1 MPRSPRV
8 AGRFLAPLLAGACL
22 VGLCGTASASA
33 ETDAYVRGYAESIL
47 RREVLLAP
55 SLVRV
60 SDGVIVIDAAGLGEF
75 ERRRLESA
83 MRTIPG
89 VVDVV
94 MIHDDRPL
102 PPSFDEAED
111 AKVAPEVMARRKKT
125 NAVISPARLFD
136 PLLADP
142 RWPHF
147 YGSYQ
152 YYIDNDNLKD
162 IGSVGFGE
170 SLAFIH
176 RDLGDSRR
184 LEVGLQA
191 GVFAIF
197 NFDAASTDLVNADY
211 FVGPTLAYRGGDTSA
226 LLRLYHQSSHLGD
239 EFIIN
244 NAAVQRRDVSV
255 ETVSLLVSREFYEAF
270 RVYGGG
276 SYIAHTTT
284 DGLKRGAF
292 QFGAEIISPQTI
304 GDGYLRPLIA
314 ADFQYKEETDWQLDL
329 SVRAGVELGDPN
341 RFDSRIQLLLE
352 YFDGNSPNG
361 QFFNQRLQY
370 IGIGL
375 HYYF

>member
-1 MPRSPRV
+1 MCSFSRRRPFFV
-8 AGRFLAPLLAGACL
+8 AALLTVLCL
-22 VGLCGTASASA
+22 CQSGYADA
-33 ETDAYVRGYAESIL
+33 EQDAYLRGYAESIL
-47 RREVLLAP
+47 RRDMLLAP

-60 SDGVIVIDAAGLGEF
+60 ENGIVTVDAGGLGEF
-75 ERRRLESA
+75 ERRRVESA

-89 VVDVV
+89 VADVV
-94 MIHDDRPL
+94 MVVDGEPL
-102 PPSFDEAED
+102 PASFD
-111 AKVAPEVMARRKKT
+111 APPEPQVPPEQRARMRKT

-152 YYIDNDNLKD
+152 YYIDNNTLKD

-170 SLAFIH
+170 SLAFLQ

-184 LEVGLQA
+184 LEAGLQA
-191 GVFAIF
+191 GVFALF

-211 FVGPTLAYRGGDTSA
+211 FVGPTLSYRGGDTSA
-226 LLRLYHQSSHLGD
+226 LLRVFHQSSHLGD
-239 EFIIN
+239 EFLIN
-244 NAAVQRRDVSV
+244 NPNVLRRDISTEVL
-255 ETVSLLVSREFYEAF
+255 SLLVSREFYDAF
-270 RVYGGG
+270 RLYGGG
-276 SYIAHTTT
+276 QYIFHTTT
-284 DGLKRGAF
+284 ENLKRGTV
-292 QFGAEIISPQTI
+292 QFGTEIISPQTL

-314 ADFQYKEETDWQLDL
+314 ADFQFREEADWQLNL

-341 RFDSRIQLLLE
+341 RLNNRLQLLIE

-361 QFFNQRLQY
+361 QFFDQRLQY

>member
-1 MPRSPRV
+1 MSCRPRV
-8 AGRFLAPLLAGACL
+8 ARRFLAPLLACVAL
-22 VGLCGTASASA
+22 LGLCRTGLA
-33 ETDAYVRGYAESIL
+33 EVERDAYIRGYAESIL

-60 SDGVIVIDAAGLGEF
+60 KDGVITVDAAGLGEY
-75 ERRRLESA
+75 ERRRLDSA
-83 MRTIPG
+83 LRTIPG
-89 VVDVV
+89 VEDVV
-94 MIHDDRPL
+94 MVTDDQPL
-102 PPSFDEAED
+102 PPSFDVPSD
-111 AKVAPEVMARRKKT
+111 ATVAPEVQARRKKT

-147 YGSYQ
+147 YASYQ
-152 YYIDNDNLKD
+152 YYIDNNALKD
-162 IGSVGFGE
+162 VGSVGFGE
-170 SLAFIH
+170 SLAFVH

-184 LEVGLQA
+184 LEAGLQA

-226 LLRLYHQSSHLGD
+226 LLRVYHQSSHLGD
-239 EFIIN
+239 EFLLN
-244 NAAVQRRDVSV
+244 NAAVRRQDVSV
-255 ETVSLLVSREFYEAF
+255 ETASLLVSREFYDAF
-270 RVYGGG
+270 RLYGGG
-276 SYIAHTTT
+276 SYIVHTTT
-284 DGLKRGAF
+284 DNLKRGTI
-292 QFGAEIISPQTI
+292 QFGAEIISPQTL

-329 SVRAGVELGDPN
+329 SVRAGLELGDPN